1 MNPSTIKLAALIAL
15 VIALAPSLLFFF
27 GVLSLTPMKWTML
40 AGTIAWFGFAT
51 PWLAKR
57 D

>member
-1 MNPSTIKLAALIAL
+1 MNQSTIKLAALIAL

-27 GVLSLTPMKWTML
+27 GVLDLNTMKWIML

>member
-1 MNPSTIKLAALIAL
+1 MNQSTIKLAALVAL

-27 GVLSLTPMKWTML
+27 GVLNLAPMKWIML